1 MARNGW
7 AGRRRPAATAVSL
20 AVAALAL
27 AGGSGCAA
35 DPGPHVEGPAPAVDR
50 DSRPLYVSD
59 AAGEPLQ
66 RPERF
71 AVTEFTSLT
80 GLRWESW
87 GESSARATGRVAGTW
102 CLPEC
107 EGGYAATVELSA
119 PAVRERVAYYTR
131 VTVDA
136 EGLPPGHAAE
146 LAGLRLYAPFR

>member
-1 MARNGW
+1 MTA
-7 AGRRRPAATAVSL
+7 ALLSLATA
-20 AVAALAL
+20 
-27 AGGSGCAA
+27 AGTGCAA

-71 AVTEFTSLT
+71 AVTEFVSLT

-87 GESSARATGRVAGTW
+87 GEPSARATGSVAGTW
-102 CLPEC
+102 CLPDC
-107 EGGYAATVELSA
+107 EGGYPATVELHA

-131 VTVDA
+131 VTVEAD
-136 EGLPPGHAAE
+136 GLPENRAAE
-146 LAGLRLYAPFR
+146 LDGLELYAPFR

>member
-1 MARNGW
+1 M
-7 AGRRRPAATAVSL
+7 PTAL
-20 AVAALAL
+20 AALVL
-27 AGGSGCAA
+27 AAVGGCAA
-35 DPGPHVEGPAPAVDR
+35 DPGPHVEGAAPAIDR

-87 GESSARATGRVAGTW
+87 GDSRARADGLVSGTW
-102 CLPEC
+102 CLPDC
-107 EGGYAATVELSA
+107 EGGHPATVELHT

-136 EGLPPGHAAE
+136 EGLPPEQTAE
-146 LAGLRLYAPFR
+146 LEDLQLYAPFR